1 MAEQDG
7 KPITFGTD
15 SMDPAER
22 DAYRKQ
28 IKDAKKGVN
37 ALKGGDPVGVVP
49 RPAIP
54 LSEKA
59 AREADEMAS
68 AIGPDG
74 SVRPRP
80 PGSPVLSPGTAAM
93 LREAADAAAQQAQ
106 TEKKEEKTAEEE
118 KADKDLLD
126 MFDFQGRNEAD
137 RILNNK
143 KRRKEIEARCAE
155 MNIEDLLLKDEVHQD
170 VTIVPDKFVVTYR
183 SMTPEENLFI
193 KQYVAKHDIDKTE
206 QYLVE
211 KFAICQ
217 LVCAVVAINGK
228 PFVDHRGQDGSPD
241 EKLFDQKL
249 KQLLRKSGY
258 IIADLGV
265 NYMWF
270 DIRVRKLLNPDAL
283 GNG

>member
-7 KPITFGTD
+7 KTITFGAD

-22 DAYRKQ
+22 EAYRKQ

-37 ALKGGDPVGVVP
+37 SLKGGDPVGVVP
-49 RPAIP
+49 RPSIP

-59 AREADEMAS
+59 AREAAEMAS

-74 SVRPRP
+74 NVRPRP
-80 PGSPVLSPGTAAM
+80 PGSPVLSPETAAM
-93 LREAADAAAQQAQ
+93 IREASDAAAREAQA
-106 TEKKEEKTAEEE
+106 EKKDEKSSEEE

-137 RILNNK
+137 RVLNNK
-143 KRRKEIEARCAE
+143 KRRSTIEARCE
-155 MNIEDLLLKDEVHQD
+155 SMNIEDLLLKDEVQQT
-170 VTIVPDKFVVTYR
+170 VIIVPDKFTVTFR

-217 LVCAVVAINGK
+217 LVCSVVAINGK
-228 PFVDHRGQDGSPD
+228 PFVDHRSQDGSPD
-241 EKLFDQKL
+241 EKLFEQKL

-258 IIADLGV
+258 VIADLGV
-265 NYMWF
+265 NYLWF